1 MAYEYQLTLTVKE
14 TNETVSLSGSF
25 QENEW
30 NLLSDFLEYADD
42 LLSTRFVR
50 SGMRASLNI
59 KWSQEAGMVVSAQLP
74 NWDDVIVFLHKLRP
88 IVLQSERTNFY
99 RICNL
104 LAKRLAHP
112 YFRSML
118 DEQRKMYGGQR
129 MQSVIQVRI
138 NDVVLNSEEV
148 LSYWLNAFEYHRDK
162 DKKKFIESLHE
173 MFPFDA
179 SKVLFLQLLADKT
192 QAIHNIAI
200 FVRVVLRKQRR
211 LEGILRLPE

>member
-14 TNETVSLSGSF
+14 TGETVSLSGRF

-59 KWSQEAGMVVSAQLP
+59 KWSRESGMVVYTQLP
-74 NWDDVIVFLHKLRP
+74 DWDDVIVFLHKFRP
-88 IVLQSERTNFY
+88 IGLQSESTNFY

-112 YFRSML
+112 YFRSIL
-118 DEQRKMYGGQR
+118 DEQRKMYSGQR
-129 MQSVIQVRI
+129 MQSVTQVRI
-138 NDVVLNSEEV
+138 NDVLLNSEKF
-148 LSYWLNAFEYHRDK
+148 LNNWLNAFEYHRDK

-173 MFPFDA
+173 IFPLDA
-179 SKVLFLQLLADKT
+179 SKVLLLQLLADKT
-192 QAIHNIAI
+192 QAIYNIAI
-200 FVRVVLRKQRR
+200 LVRVVLGKQRR
-211 LEGILRLPE
+211 LEGILRLSE